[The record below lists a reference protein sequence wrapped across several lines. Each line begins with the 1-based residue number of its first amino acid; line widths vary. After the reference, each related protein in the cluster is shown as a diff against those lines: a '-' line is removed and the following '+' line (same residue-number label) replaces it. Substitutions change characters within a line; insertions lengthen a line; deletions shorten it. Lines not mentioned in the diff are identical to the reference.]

1 MRLSFPVAMAAVSL
15 LAVQAFAQTGDPA
28 WLDTVGEQ
36 AASKLGCEVTLF
48 LLARESESGG
58 LKSYEVRIQC
68 ADGRRF
74 DASRVE
80 PETDF
85 TFQACDT
92 QVC

>member
-1 MRLSFPVAMAAVSL
+1 MRRVIPATVAALWL
-15 LAVQAFAQTGDPA
+15 LTAHAFAQANDPA
-28 WLDTVGEQ
+28 WLDTVGDQ
-36 AASKLGCEVTLF
+36 AARKLGCEVTLF
-48 LLARESESGG
+48 LLAREGELGG
-58 LKSYEVRIQC
+58 RKSHEVRIQC

-85 TFQACDT
+85 TFRTCDT

>member
-1 MRLSFPVAMAAVSL
+1 MRHVVPATVAALCVLTA
-15 LAVQAFAQTGDPA
+15 QAFAQASDPA
-28 WLDTVGEQ
+28 WLDTVGDQ
-36 AASKLGCEVTLF
+36 AARKLGCEVTLY
-48 LLARESESGG
+48 LLAREGDLGG
-58 LKSYEVRIQC
+58 RKTFEVRIQC

-85 TFQACDT
+85 NFRTCDT